1 MGAARKMTTHIQRF
15 GRPWRAVQRSILFV
29 AFGLASSL
37 MFPGSAD
44 AGGTNSGAVTFR
56 TEILSS
62 CEISVTSLAF
72 PTYDGSTDITATAV
86 ASVACGSIGQ
96 IVLSIDGVA
105 YGPNRNLLGLTNAT
119 GDLLLY
125 ELALDPT
132 MSIRV
137 HREVLDSAGTND
149 FPFMVDV
156 NAQAMPIDITFYA
169 RIPAGQIPVGG
180 AYAGSLVFTL
190 WY

>member
-1 MGAARKMTTHIQRF
+1 MGAAQKMTTCIQRV
-15 GRPWRAVQRSILFV
+15 GRPWRAVQRSILFA
-29 AFGLASSL
+29 AFGLAPSL
-37 MFPGSAD
+37 MFPGTAD

-62 CEISVTSLAF
+62 CEISVTGLAF

-96 IVLSIDGVA
+96 IGLFIDGVV
-105 YGPNRNLLGLTNAT
+105 YGPNRDLLGLTNPD

-125 ELALDPT
+125 ELALDPA
-132 MSIRV
+132 MAIRV
-137 HREVLDSAGTND
+137 HREILDSSGAND
-149 FPFMVDV
+149 FPFTVEM
-156 NAQAMPIDITFYA
+156 NAQAMPIDITLYG
-169 RIPAGQIPVGG
+169 RIPAGQIPSGG